1 MADIEP
7 RIDFIK
13 LKCFPEIDS
22 QNNNSQ
28 IVTAAFLESANEVID
43 GIESFGRLF
52 VPIVRD
58 MRGNVKRL
66 EAKYNENDRAFYYLE
81 DLILFDKN
89 GKTNSYDTVT
99 DALLWLK
106 RALEMIEMFFRN
118 MLEDVSCSD
127 NVKQHLKK
135 AYDDALLP
143 YHGFLAQKGFQILN
157 HYVPSRTTLL
167 GSAKT
172 NQQNMDALNKFLST
186 FRANIDYLNKFFE
199 THDFNKTYKV

>member
-13 LKCFPEIDS
+13 LKCFPEIDY
-22 QNNNSQ
+22 QNKNSQ
-28 IVTAAFLESANEVID
+28 IPTVTFLESAGEVID

-66 EAKYNENDRAFYYLE
+66 ETKYSENKEAFYYLE

-89 GKTNSYDTVT
+89 GKANSFDTVT

-118 MLEDVSCSD
+118 MLDDTSCSD
-127 NVKQHLKK
+127 NVKHHLKK
-135 AYDDALLP
+135 AYDEALLP

-172 NQQNMDALNKFLST
+172 NQQNMDALKKFLFT
-186 FRANIDYLNKFFE
+186 FRANINYLNNFFDV
-199 THDFNKTYKV
+199 HDFNKTYKV